1 MSMQKSKI
9 SVVIPTKNEER
20 TIQEIVEGSTKHAD
34 EVLVVDGHS
43 TDQTRERAAVAG
55 ARVILDNGSGKGAAL
70 RLGIKEASGDII
82 VFIDADCSH
91 DPADIPKL
99 VEPIARGD
107 ADMVIGSRLKGGS
120 DELGSTVSEVF
131 RLYGGRLIA
140 LAINLRFGQSIT
152 DYLNGFRAIKTSVA
166 RKLDLKEN
174 QQTIEHE
181 MAMECLRQGHRVIE
195 VGAHEYKRR
204 YGESHISLMRHG
216 PRFVYVVLKKL
227 FL

>member
-1 MSMQKSKI
+1 MI

-20 TIQEIVEGSTKHAD
+20 TIREIVEKCKMHGD

-43 TDQTRERAAVAG
+43 MDATRERAASAG
-55 ARVILDNGSGKGAAL
+55 ARVILDNGRGKGAAL
-70 RLGIKEASGDII
+70 RLAIQEATGDII
-82 VFIDADCSH
+82 VFIDADGSH

-99 VEPIARGD
+99 TNPIVKDG
-107 ADMVIGSRLKGGS
+107 ADLVIGSRLRGGS

-140 LAINLRFGQSIT
+140 LVINLRFGQEIT

-166 RKLDLKEN
+166 RALHLKEN

-181 MAMECLRQGHRVIE
+181 MAMECLRQGRRVVE
-195 VGAHEYKRR
+195 VAAHEYKRR
-204 YGESHISLMRHG
+204 YGESHISVLRNG
-216 PRFVYVVLKKL
+216 PRFVYVLLKKL
-227 FL
+227 F

>member
-1 MSMQKSKI
+1 MQNPKI
-9 SVVIPTKNEER
+9 SIVIPTKNEER
-20 TIQEIVEGSTKHAD
+20 TIQEIVKKCMTYGD

-43 TDQTRERAAVAG
+43 QDQTREQAEAAG
-55 ARVILDNGSGKGAAL
+55 AKVMLDSGLGKGAAL
-70 RLGIKEASGDII
+70 RLGIKEAGGDII

-99 VEPIARGD
+99 VAPIVEGY

-140 LAINLRFGQSIT
+140 LAINLRFGQGIT
-152 DYLNGFRAIKTSVA
+152 DYLNGFRAIRASVA
-166 RKLDLKEN
+166 HGLHLREN

-181 MAMECLRQGHRVIE
+181 MAMECLRQGHRVME
-195 VGAHEYKRR
+195 VAAHEYKRR
-204 YGESHISLMRHG
+204 WGESHISLMRHG

>member
-1 MSMQKSKI
+1 MEKIKI
-9 SVVIPTKNEER
+9 SIVIPTKNEER
-20 TIQEIVEGSTKHAD
+20 TIQDIVEQSKQYGD

-43 TDQTRERAAVAG
+43 HDQTRERAAAAG